1 MDGGDTLTLC
11 QPEARVAPG
20 ASGSLH
26 RDTRGTRSERARRLR
41 AGRPA
46 GEGSGSGDKHQVQM
60 AGTLFR
66 E

>member
-1 MDGGDTLTLC
+1 MDGGDTLPSARPRPVWHLEPAGRPMET
-11 QPEARVAPG
+11 PE
-20 ASGSLH
+20 
-26 RDTRGTRSERARRLR
+26 TTRSERAVRLR

-46 GEGSGSGDKHQVQM
+46 GEGSGSGDKHQVPM